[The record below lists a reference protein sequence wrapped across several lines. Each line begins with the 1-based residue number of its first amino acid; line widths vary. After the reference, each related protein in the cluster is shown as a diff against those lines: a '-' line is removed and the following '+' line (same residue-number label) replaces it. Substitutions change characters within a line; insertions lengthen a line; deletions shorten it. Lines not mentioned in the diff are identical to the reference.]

1 MRSTMSVLLSRSAVA
16 SVIAFAAASSYIY
29 LAQSHAQEAAT
40 DFCASVQSGEPAA
53 NVAARAQSAQ
63 EKSFITQGAHGLAV
77 MFGHSQRYVCDVRFS
92 HNQVTAKAV
101 TQLD

>member
-29 LAQSHAQEAAT
+29 LAQSHAQEAAN
-40 DFCASVQSGEPAA
+40 DFCATVQSGEPEAS
-53 NVAARAQSAQ
+53 VAARAQSVP
-63 EKSFITQGAHGLAV
+63 EKSFFTQGHHGLVV

-92 HNQVTAKAV
+92 HNLVSAKAV
-101 TQLD
+101 TLID